1 MTVTTT
7 ASSDNKLDF
16 STFSNIIDGQR
27 SYTESTRCGTNPAT
41 NEKLFPCPVSTHED
55 VENAIEIAKSAFKTW
70 RKTSIKHRKEQL
82 GACAAALIEHKAE
95 FARLLTIEQ
104 GKPTMF
110 AEQEVDFGAH
120 WLAGTCELDLPEEVV
135 EDSSEKYIQTRYVPL
150 GVVVGIVPWNFP
162 IMLLCG
168 KLAPAV
174 MTGNTIIIKPSPFTP
189 YCGIKIVEL
198 AQRFFPPG
206 VIQVLSG
213 DDSLG
218 PWLTAHPGVDKIS
231 FTGSTATGKKVMES
245 ASKNLT
251 RITLELGGNDAAIVC
266 SDVNVEET
274 VIQVANAAFLNSGQ
288 ICIAIKR
295 IYVHKDIY
303 AHFRDAFVK
312 YVSALK
318 IGNGLEAGTFL
329 GPVQNKLQYDRVGLF
344 LDDIQRRKQAIATGG
359 SVVGT
364 ATDGLFV
371 HPTVIDN
378 PPDDSKI
385 VVEEPFGPIVP
396 LLEWSDVDEVIDR
409 ANTSNMGLGSSVWTN
424 DQTLAQRIAEDVE
437 VGSVW
442 TNEHLAIRP
451 TAAFGGH
458 KKSGIGAAWGLDGLR
473 AYCNTQT
480 LYFRRASA

>member
-1 MTVTTT
+1 
-7 ASSDNKLDF
+7 
-16 STFSNIIDGQR
+16 
-27 SYTESTRCGTNPAT
+27 
-41 NEKLFPCPVSTHED
+41 
-55 VENAIEIAKSAFKTW
+55 
-70 RKTSIKHRKEQL
+70 
-82 GACAAALIEHKAE
+82 
-95 FARLLTIEQ
+95 
-104 GKPTMF
+104 
-110 AEQEVDFGAH
+110 
-120 WLAGTCELDLPEEVV
+120 
-135 EDSSEKYIQTRYVPL
+135 
-150 GVVVGIVPWNFP
+150 
-162 IMLLCG
+162 MLLCG

-251 RITLELGGNDAAIVC
+251 RITLELYVSIDVLFPGRFVSNVSHSGGNDAAIVC

-274 VIQVANAAFLNSGQ
+274 AIQVANAAFLNSGQ

-295 IYVHKDIY
+295 IYVHKDIF

-329 GPVQNKLQYDRVGLF
+329 GPVQNELQYDRVRLF

-364 ATDGLFV
+364 ASDGLFV

-424 DQTLAQRIAEDVE
+424 DQTLAQRIAEDLE